1 MLNQLDYILD
11 GIVTLKLAGTKVA
24 KKEAI
29 EHINQDTINVLV
41 WLLDPMIVSGLS
53 VAKICKKVD
62 LSLGNDLPDDLL
74 EVLDYLKEHN
84 TGTDRDI
91 ATAQLY
97 MGKHPDKEI
106 FLIKLFTKNL
116 PVGIEAK
123 TLNNLAGKELIP
135 TWEVQQ
141 GYPIDKFTLH
151 NNEWFSLSQKL
162 NGNRGTYYKGQFISR
177 QGKIFR
183 GLEHIIREIKLLD
196 LDDFILDGEL
206 IRINEGNVTDEENFR
221 IGTGILNSDMV
232 SKLDIKFVIFDIV
245 SKDDFISEN
254 GAGYKSRRVLLNRLR
269 ETIKAKQLE
278 YIEIVTMVY
287 EGTDQ
292 SVISQWL
299 DYAVA
304 HDWEGLMLNRD
315 VPYKRK
321 RHNGCL
327 KIKRFY
333 TMDLP
338 IVAIEEGQ
346 NRLAG
351 TLGDLV
357 VDFKGN
363 LVRVGSGFNDEQRNE
378 VWENQQDY
386 IGKLVEV
393 KYKEVTK
400 DKKTGLESLQFPIFV
415 RFRNDKSEVSYG

>member
-1 MLNQLDYILD
+1 MSQLDNVNE
-11 GIVTLKLAGTKVA
+11 GIVAVKFAGTKSA
-24 KKEAI
+24 KQEAVK
-29 EHINQDTINVLV
+29 NLTQDALDVLV

-53 VAKICKKVD
+53 TTKICKKVD
-62 LSLGNDLPDDLL
+62 LSLGKELPDNILD
-74 EVLDYLKEHN
+74 VLNYLKKNN
-84 TGTDRDI
+84 TGTDTDI
-91 ATAQLY
+91 ATTHLY
-97 MGKHPDKEI
+97 IKKHPDHEV
-106 FLIKLFTKNL
+106 FLIRLFTKNL
-116 PVGIEAK
+116 PVGMEAK
-123 TLNNLAGKELIP
+123 TLNKIVGKELIP

-141 GYPIDKFTLH
+141 GYPIDKYTLRSD
-151 NNEWFSLSQKL
+151 EWFSLSQKL
-162 NGNRGTYYKGQFISR
+162 NGNRGTYYKGQLISR
-177 QGKIFR
+177 QGKVFS
-183 GLEHIIREIKLLD
+183 GLWHITDELRSLNIQPD
-196 LDDFILDGEL
+196 YVFDGEL
-206 IRINEGNVTDEENFR
+206 IRKNTDGISDNENFR
-221 IGTGILNSDMV
+221 IGTGILNSDTEDKSCME
-232 SKLDIKFVIFDIV
+232 FVIFDAVPVDEFGSDEGTGYYKRRQLLCGLDSIFKQRGFKNIRIV
-245 SKDDFISEN
+245 P
-254 GAGYKSRRVLLNRLR
+254 
-269 ETIKAKQLE
+269 
-278 YIEIVTMVY
+278 MVY
-287 EGTDQ
+287 AGTDQ

-304 HDWEGLMLNRD
+304 HDWEGLMLNRN

-351 TLGDLV
+351 TLGNLV

-363 LVRVGSGFNDEQRNE
+363 LVRVGSGFDDETRAT

-415 RFRNDKSEVSYG
+415 RFRDDKSEVSYG